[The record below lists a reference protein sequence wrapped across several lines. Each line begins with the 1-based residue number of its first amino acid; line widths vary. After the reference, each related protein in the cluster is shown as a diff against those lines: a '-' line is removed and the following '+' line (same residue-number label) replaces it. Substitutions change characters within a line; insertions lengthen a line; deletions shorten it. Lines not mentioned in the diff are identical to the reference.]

1 MSLISHASLL
11 SYIFLLT
18 HISII
23 IGSACSFTY
32 LLSQP
37 IQVLAQSKFPD
48 SIIMRTSLSTEP
60 VPLGL
65 KAIGDV
71 NGKISEVGGFK
82 QELTNIVATRNNSE
96 LYVFSSELI
105 EKVKIGTPISKTTVD
120 LQKIGFNT
128 FHIANL
134 PTGIY
139 TLDVIAAEGKT
150 KAIYEGLL
158 MIGFIPYETL
168 QHEVTERNSV
178 RDVFSSLK

>member
-1 MSLISHASLL
+1 MFLTSLV

-23 IGSACSFTY
+23 ITLACSLIY
-32 LLSQP
+32 LISQP
-37 IQVLAQSKFPD
+37 LQVLAQGQFPD

-60 VPLGL
+60 VPLIL
-65 KAIGDV
+65 KAV
-71 NGKISEVGGFK
+71 REANGKISDVGGFK

-105 EKVKIGTPISKTTVD
+105 EKVEIGTPISKTMID

-128 FHIANL
+128 FHIDNL

-139 TLDVIAAEGKT
+139 TLDVIAVEGKT

-158 MIGFIPYETL
+158 IIGFMPYETL
-168 QHEVTERNSV
+168 QHEVADRNSV

>member
-1 MSLISHASLL
+1 MSLMFLAALL

-23 IGSACSFTY
+23 MTLPFSFTY
-32 LLSQP
+32 LISQP
-37 IQVLAQSKFPD
+37 VQVLAQSQFPD
-48 SIIMRTSLSTEP
+48 GIIMRTSLSTEP
-60 VPLGL
+60 VPLVL
-65 KAIGDV
+65 KATGDA

-105 EKVKIGTPISKTTVD
+105 EKVKIGTPISKTMVD
-120 LQKIGFNT
+120 LQKIGFNK
-128 FHIANL
+128 FHIDNL

-139 TLDVIAAEGKT
+139 TLDVIAAEGKA

-168 QHEVTERNSV
+168 RHEVTERNSA